1 MRIPQAEA
9 EAASQ
14 IDETVLAL
22 DNVPL
27 ALPVAGPGTRALAAF
42 LDYIIVSILAGL
54 WAIGG
59 IWLISTS
66 RWGSGWAFALVLLGF
81 FVIEYG
87 YFAGVEVGT
96 GGRTLGKWAMSL
108 RVTSR
113 LGAQAGTASL
123 LIRNC
128 VRSVDLVTGV
138 PMMALDPLARRL
150 GDRLAGTLVLRE
162 RRAEAESVLGRV
174 PRGWDGRQIAIAE
187 DFLRRAS
194 ELEPQR
200 AVRLASQVLLAIE
213 AVDSGLLSGVDRSVG
228 PVETLRRALD
238 FRKR

>member
-1 MRIPQAEA
+1 MAVPTAAEGI
-9 EAASQ
+9 SQ
-14 IDETVLAL
+14 LEETVLAL

-27 ALPVAGPGTRALAAF
+27 ALPIAGPGTRALAAF
-42 LDYIIVSILAGL
+42 LDYLIVSVLAVL
-54 WAIGG
+54 WAAGG
-59 IWLISTS
+59 FWLIAI
-66 RWGSGWAFALVLLGF
+66 SGRRGAWAVAVVVLGF

-96 GGRTLGKWAMSL
+96 GGRTFGKWAMGL

-113 LGAQAGTASL
+113 LGAQPGTPSL

-128 VRSVDLVTGV
+128 VRSVDLLTGV

-162 RRAEAESVLGRV
+162 RKAEAESLLGRV

-194 ELEPQR
+194 ELEPHR
-200 AVRLASQVLLAIE
+200 AERLAAQVLSAIE
-213 AVDSGLLSGVDRSVG
+213 EVDSDLLTGIDRTVG

-238 FRKR
+238 FRRR

>member
-1 MRIPQAEA
+1 MAVPTPESEIVPHHE
-9 EAASQ
+9 
-14 IDETVLAL
+14 ETVLAL

-27 ALPVAGPGTRALAAF
+27 ALPVAGPGTRTLAAF
-42 LDYIIVSILAGL
+42 LDYLIVSILAALWAAGGL
-54 WAIGG
+54 WFVT
-59 IWLISTS
+59 IS
-66 RWGSGWAFALVLLGF
+66 RRGSAWAVAVLVLGF

-96 GGRTLGKWAMSL
+96 GGRTFGKWAMSL

-113 LGAQAGTASL
+113 LGAQAGTPSL

-128 VRSVDLVTGV
+128 VRSVDLLTGI

-162 RRAEAESVLGRV
+162 RKAEAESLLGRV

-194 ELEPQR
+194 ELEPDR
-200 AVRLASQVLLAIE
+200 AERLASQVLGAIE
-213 AVDSGLLSGVDRSVG
+213 EVDSGLLSGVDRSAG

-238 FRKR
+238 FRRR